1 MMSSVVISRYVISGD
16 CELSVINTLLHQD
29 RDPNLGPISAD
40 LPLGRPKLTLGYRA
54 DELVWAGLMTG
65 LHGPVLR
72 FMRVDAQSE
81 CFLSPPAVGRNAH
94 DLKTCGRLSFC
105 VRRSYNANE
114 SAAHSRHCRECAALA
129 FL

>member
-1 MMSSVVISRYVISGD
+1 MTVGCLPIYSPR
-16 CELSVINTLLHQD
+16 LQD
-29 RDPNLGPISAD
+29 RLGTDKVSGA
-40 LPLGRPKLTLGYRA
+40 GWREYRA

-81 CFLSPPAVGRNAH
+81 RFLSPPAVGRNAH
-94 DLKTCGRLSFC
+94 DLKTCVRLSFC
-105 VRRSYNANE
+105 VRRSYNANA
-114 SAAHSRHCRECAALA
+114 SAAHSQQCRECAALA

>member
-1 MMSSVVISRYVISGD
+1 MTVGCLPIYSPR
-16 CELSVINTLLHQD
+16 LQD
-29 RDPNLGPISAD
+29 RLGTDKVSGA
-40 LPLGRPKLTLGYRA
+40 GRREHRA

-94 DLKTCGRLSFC
+94 DLKTCVRLISSVETRVYTDKCQTRSLTCTEC
-105 VRRSYNANE
+105 V
-114 SAAHSRHCRECAALA
+114 
-129 FL
+129 